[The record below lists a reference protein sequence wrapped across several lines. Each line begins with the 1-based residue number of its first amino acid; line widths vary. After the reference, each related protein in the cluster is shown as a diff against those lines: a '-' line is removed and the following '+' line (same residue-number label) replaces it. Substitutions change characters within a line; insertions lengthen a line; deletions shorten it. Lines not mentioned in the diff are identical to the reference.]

1 MGHRRTPSLHIRF
14 SGHEPLDK
22 IEIWANR
29 KGEKIVP
36 WARQALLNQARYEN
50 QQERLQNAAN
60 FSTLKM
66 VVLLQ
71 EMAGQE
77 AAERAHQEAQK
88 YKDWIKA
95 DVAKKFK

>member
-14 SGHEPLDK
+14 AGHEPLDK

-50 QQERLQNAAN
+50 QQERLHTAAN
-60 FSTLKM
+60 FSALE
-66 VVLLQ
+66 VLSLLR
-71 EMAGQE
+71 EMAGPD
-77 AAERAHQEAQK
+77 ATERARQEVQDHI
-88 YKDWIKA
+88 DWIKD